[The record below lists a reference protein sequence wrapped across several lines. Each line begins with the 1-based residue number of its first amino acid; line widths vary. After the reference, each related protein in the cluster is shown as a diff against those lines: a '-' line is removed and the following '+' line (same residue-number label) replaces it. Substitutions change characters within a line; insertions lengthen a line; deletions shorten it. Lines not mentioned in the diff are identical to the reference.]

1 MLTNSDFRIDR
12 TRQGGVNIK
21 VHWKSSHKN
30 GGQTHSRIS
39 CHCLPLSPGS
49 DIVYIENGRINATQ
63 LEHFPQKRK
72 RVNKV
77 AKRTEYPRFGG
88 SMKVF
93 DIQWQNYDG
102 EGKLGR
108 RKALSRWDGYS
119 PDSQSASPS
128 SSLVCPCVIFYST
141 TKWYLCESKLFTQI
155 FFIIHYLWI
164 CSRSIKSATQ

>member
-1 MLTNSDFRIDR
+1 MGR
-12 TRQGGVNIK
+12 TPPPP
-21 VHWKSSHKN
+21 SF
-30 GGQTHSRIS
+30 GQCPKENVFVPLMPS
-39 CHCLPLSPGS
+39 LSPGS
-49 DIVYIENGRINATQ
+49 DIMYIENGRINATQ
-63 LEHFPQKRK
+63 LEHFPPKRK

-141 TKWYLCESKLFTQI
+141 TKWYLCESKLFTKI

-164 CSRSIKSATQ
+164 CSRSIKSAMQ

>member
-1 MLTNSDFRIDR
+1 MAFLKKYTLFIDR
-12 TRQGGVNIK
+12 KCTSKKRAK
-21 VHWKSSHKN
+21 KSGMGRTPPPPSF
-30 GGQTHSRIS
+30 GQCPKENVFVPLMPS
-39 CHCLPLSPGS
+39 LSPGS
-49 DIVYIENGRINATQ
+49 DIMYIENGRINATQ
-63 LEHFPQKRK
+63 LEHFPPKRK

-141 TKWYLCESKLFTQI
+141 TK
-155 FFIIHYLWI
+155 
-164 CSRSIKSATQ
+164 